1 MRRLH
6 LPLQG
11 RGAHMALFIPLSF
24 ASTGSNMVAWLQVGP
39 GAAPRLTRGTSL
51 SFPINCM
58 KTLAAHH
65 AHGASLAACR

>member
-1 MRRLH
+1 
-6 LPLQG
+6 
-11 RGAHMALFIPLSF
+11 MALFIPLSF